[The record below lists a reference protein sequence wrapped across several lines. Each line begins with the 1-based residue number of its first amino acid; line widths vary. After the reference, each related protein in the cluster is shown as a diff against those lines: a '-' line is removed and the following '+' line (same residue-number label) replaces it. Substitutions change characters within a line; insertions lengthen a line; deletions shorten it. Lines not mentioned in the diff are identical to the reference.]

1 MVEVIV
7 RPDESLDS
15 AIRRLKRQVL
25 NAGILQ
31 DARRH
36 ERYMKPSE
44 LRRERVERAK
54 REARKKARR
63 ESESY

>member
-7 RPDESLDS
+7 RPDESLES
-15 AIRRLKRQVL
+15 AMRRLKRQVL

-31 DARRH
+31 EARRH

-44 LRRERVERAK
+44 QRRERAERAK
-54 REARKKARR
+54 REARKKARK
-63 ESESY
+63 EADSY